1 MTSIFDDPEV
11 NRDGGDNAMIREAT
25 LISNP
30 YREDLSIDIYA
41 RYLDIYRKVM
51 NSYADFFC
59 SNWYKDDVKK
69 TNEVMAQE
77 LEEAGVSSGWTGL
90 TEEENNPL
98 GWYVITLDFP
108 VTSSQMR
115 EFFKRVMTGDL
126 EFLCRYPIQETN
138 AKNLIRENID
148 SNFYL

>member
-1 MTSIFDDPEV
+1 
-11 NRDGGDNAMIREAT
+11 
-25 LISNP
+25 
-30 YREDLSIDIYA
+30 
-41 RYLDIYRKVM
+41 
-51 NSYADFFC
+51 
-59 SNWYKDDVKK
+59 
-69 TNEVMAQE
+69 MAQE

-138 AKNLIRENID
+138 AKNLIRENIEP
-148 SNFYL
+148 NFYL

>member
-1 MTSIFDDPEV
+1 M
-11 NRDGGDNAMIREAT
+11 NGGDNAMRRKAT

-41 RYLDIYRKVM
+41 RYLDIYRRVM

-59 SNWYKDDVKK
+59 SNWYMDDVKK

-77 LEEAGVSSGWTGL
+77 LEEAGISSGWTGL

-148 SNFYL
+148 PTFYL

>member
-1 MTSIFDDPEV
+1 M
-11 NRDGGDNAMIREAT
+11 NGGDNAMRREAT

-41 RYLDIYRKVM
+41 RYIDIYRRVM

-69 TNEVMAQE
+69 TNEAMAQE

-90 TEEENNPL
+90 TEGENNPL

-115 EFFKRVMTGDL
+115 EFFRRVMTGDL

-138 AKNLIRENID
+138 AQQLIRENID
-148 SNFYL
+148 PTFYL

>member
-11 NRDGGDNAMIREAT
+11 NRDGGDNAMRRKAT

-41 RYLDIYRKVM
+41 RYLDIYRRVM

-59 SNWYKDDVKK
+59 SNWYMDDVKK

-148 SNFYL
+148 PTFYL

>member
-11 NRDGGDNAMIREAT
+11 NRDGGDNAMRRKAT

-41 RYLDIYRKVM
+41 RYLDIYRRVM

-77 LEEAGVSSGWTGL
+77 LEKAGVSSGWTGL

-115 EFFKRVMTGDL
+115 EFFKRVMIGDL

-148 SNFYL
+148 PTFYL

>member
-1 MTSIFDDPEV
+1 M
-11 NRDGGDNAMIREAT
+11 NGGDKAMRRKAT

-41 RYLDIYRKVM
+41 RYLDIYRRVM

-59 SNWYKDDVKK
+59 SNWYMDDVKK

-148 SNFYL
+148 PTFYL

>member
-1 MTSIFDDPEV
+1 MTSILDDPEV
-11 NRDGGDNAMIREAT
+11 IMNGGDKAMRRKAT

-41 RYLDIYRKVM
+41 RYLDIYRRVM

-59 SNWYKDDVKK
+59 SNWYMDDVKK

-148 SNFYL
+148 PTFYL

>member
-1 MTSIFDDPEV
+1 M
-11 NRDGGDNAMIREAT
+11 NGGDNAMRRKAT

-41 RYLDIYRKVM
+41 RYLDIYRRVM

-59 SNWYKDDVKK
+59 SNWYMDDVKK

-148 SNFYL
+148 PTFYL